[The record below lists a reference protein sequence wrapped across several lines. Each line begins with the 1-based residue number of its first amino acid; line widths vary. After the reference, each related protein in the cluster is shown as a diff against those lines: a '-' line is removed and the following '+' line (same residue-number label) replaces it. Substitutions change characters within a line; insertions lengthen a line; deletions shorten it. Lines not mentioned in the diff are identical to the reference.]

1 MHAPRAYGPA
11 QHVEDWRGVNR
22 LAIGRIARAVSIG
35 AVISLSG
42 ISLSSCAANPGP
54 PPLVDS
60 PEDQTVTTTMTQTTT
75 RVARPEQLAPAQS
88 RAHVHVG
95 TDPVR
100 NGFNPHLQA
109 DEQATVQT
117 IADLVLP
124 SAFVDGERNPDL
136 LVAATPLPA
145 SPAAQTVRYIIAPEA
160 QWSDGTPISG
170 ADFAYLWRGMR
181 STPGAV
187 DSAGYD
193 AIVDV
198 RVSGNSGKVVDV
210 DFGTPVREWSELFTH
225 LLPSHLFDADASD
238 FASALAETVPASAG
252 RFMVVRVDRARN
264 TVTLNR
270 NDRFWGP
277 EPARIDILTLQGL
290 RTTTQVADQL
300 RSRQLAFVDRVPDE
314 TTRRVI
320 SLVPETQVRTLAG
333 PRTLGIT
340 VSTNVPPAARR
351 ELSQLVDAPLLAPIA
366 TGRST
371 DLELPETPAPTGRL
385 AAPNAPESAAAEG
398 QAATSTLLP
407 NTAETETTG
416 AVDTVDT
423 AAPVETSAGL
433 ATFLAARGVLRV
445 AADASDPAAGA
456 AARSLV
462 DILNREQVPA
472 EVVSTDTASI
482 MSKGLPSGEIDLV
495 VHWRLDDETTTSVA
509 GRAACSPHA
518 FRAAN
523 ISGYCNAETEALASA
538 VLEGTV
544 SAAEGARVLAQVE
557 AEEALWIPIVKETR
571 LLALGTGIVGPDE
584 DLMRWTEG
592 LASAP
597 RWRIADN
604 EAAMSSTPTVG
615 REAPQ

>member
-1 MHAPRAYGPA
+1 MQVQAPRAHGPA
-11 QHVEDWRGVNR
+11 QHVGDWRGVNR
-22 LAIGRIARAVSIG
+22 LGTGQFAL
-35 AVISLSG
+35 VISVASVLGLGAISVSG
-42 ISLSSCAANPGP
+42 CAANPGP

-60 PEDQTVTTTMTQTTT
+60 AEDETVTTTMTETTT
-75 RVARPEQLAPAQS
+75 QAGQPANPAPASS
-88 RAHVHVG
+88 RTHVHVG

-109 DEQATVQT
+109 DEQATVRS

-124 SAFVDGERNPDL
+124 SAFVGGERNTDL
-136 LVAATPLPA
+136 LVAATPLPT
-145 SPAAQTVRYIIAPEA
+145 SPAVQTVRYIIAPEA

-181 STPGAV
+181 STPGVV

-193 AIVDV
+193 AIVNV

-210 DFGTPVREWSELFTH
+210 DFGTLVREWSELFTY

-238 FASALAETVPASAG
+238 FATALAETVPASAG

-277 EPARIDILTLQGL
+277 DPARIDILTLQGL

-300 RSRQLAFVDRVPDE
+300 RSHQLAFVDRVPDE
-314 TTRRVI
+314 TARRVI
-320 SLVPETQVRTLAG
+320 SLVPETQVRTLTG
-333 PRTLGIT
+333 PRTLGVT
-340 VSTNVPPAARR
+340 VSSHVPPAARR
-351 ELSQLVDAPLLAPIA
+351 ELAQLVDAPFLAPIA

-371 DLELPETPAPTGRL
+371 DVELPETVAPTDPGQTVTTT
-385 AAPNAPESAAAEG
+385 AAPSATKTEG
-398 QAATSTLLP
+398 A
-407 NTAETETTG
+407 
-416 AVDTVDT
+416 DTVD
-423 AAPVETSAGL
+423 AADTGAEL
-433 ATFLAARGVLRV
+433 AAFLTARGVLRV

-462 DILNREQVPA
+462 DILNRQQVPA

-482 MSKGLPSGEIDLV
+482 MAKGLPGEDIDLV
-495 VHWRLDDETTTSVA
+495 VHWRLDTDTTTSVA

-523 ISGYCNAETEALASA
+523 ISGYCTAETEALARD
-538 VLEGTV
+538 VLAGSV
-544 SAAEGARVLAQVE
+544 SAADGARALAQME
-557 AEEALWIPIVKETR
+557 ADEALWIPIVKETR
-571 LLALGTGIVGPDE
+571 LMALGTGIVGPDE

-592 LASAP
+592 LASAA

-604 EAAMSSTPTVG
+604 EAARSSPPAPAVR
-615 REAPQ
+615 REVPQ

>member
-1 MHAPRAYGPA
+1 MQVQAPRAHRPA
-11 QHVEDWRGVNR
+11 QQVGDWRGVNR
-22 LAIGRIARAVSIG
+22 LGTGWFALAISVASVIG
-35 AVISLSG
+35 LSAFSMSG
-42 ISLSSCAANPGP
+42 CAANPGP

-60 PEDQTVTTTMTQTTT
+60 AEDETVTTTMTETTT
-75 RVARPEQLAPAQS
+75 QAGQPANPALANS
-88 RAHVHVG
+88 RTHVHVG

-109 DEQATVQT
+109 DEQATVRS

-124 SAFVDGERNPDL
+124 SAFVGGERNADL
-136 LVAATPLPA
+136 LVAATPLPT

-170 ADFAYLWRGMR
+170 ADFAYLWRGMH
-181 STPGAV
+181 STPGVV

-193 AIVDV
+193 AIVNV
-198 RVSGNSGKVVDV
+198 RVSGNSGKIVDV
-210 DFGTPVREWSELFTH
+210 DFGTLVREWSELFTY

-238 FASALAETVPASAG
+238 FATALAETVPASAG

-277 EPARIDILTLQGL
+277 NPARIDILTLQGL

-314 TTRRVI
+314 TARRVI
-320 SLVPETQVRTLAG
+320 SLVPETQVRTLTG
-333 PRTLGIT
+333 PRTLGVT
-340 VSTNVPPAARR
+340 VSSHVPSAARR
-351 ELSQLVDAPLLAPIA
+351 ELAQLVDAPFLAPIA

-371 DLELPETPAPTGRL
+371 DVELPETLAQTG
-385 AAPNAPESAAAEG
+385 
-398 QAATSTLLP
+398 QTVTS
-407 NTAETETTG
+407 
-416 AVDTVDT
+416 T
-423 AAPVETSAGL
+423 AAPTATKTENTGTVEPADAGAEL
-433 ATFLAARGVLRV
+433 AAFLMARGVLRV
-445 AADASDPAAGA
+445 AADASDPAASA

-462 DILNREQVPA
+462 DILNRQQVPA

-482 MSKGLPSGEIDLV
+482 MAKGLPGEDIDLV
-495 VHWRLDDETTTSVA
+495 VHWRLDTDTTTSVA

-523 ISGYCNAETEALASA
+523 ISGYCTAETEALAHD
-538 VLEGTV
+538 VLAGTV
-544 SAAEGARVLAQVE
+544 SVADGARALAQLE
-557 AEEALWIPIVKETR
+557 ADEALWIPIVKETR
-571 LLALGTGIVGPDE
+571 LMALGTGIVGPDE
-584 DLMRWTEG
+584 DLLRWTEG
-592 LASAP
+592 LASAA

-604 EAAMSSTPTVG
+604 GAARSSPPAPAVR
-615 REAPQ
+615 REVPQ